1 MLLICISWKKPGSI
15 YNVILAVPLWVIE
28 RSSTGL
34 VEDDSGEVGGDHR
47 GGLQRRTGI
56 HFHPERE
63 QRNKRERES
72 MRQQACWVV
81 WWDNE
86 SVISWQDN
94 IIKQQSGNWI
104 LRGRGG
110 ALTSERMG
118 AKQWWWSVLFIQS
131 DREWWEKERG
141 MNVSDQTE
149 QNGQGSD
156 RAF

>member
-1 MLLICISWKKPGSI
+1 MLLICISWERPSSI
-15 YNVILAVPLWVIE
+15 YTVFLAGPLRVTE
-28 RSSTGL
+28 LSSVGL
-34 VEDDSGEVGGDHR
+34 GEDDNGGKRGDHR
-47 GGLQRRTGI
+47 GRLQRRTGI

-63 QRNKRERES
+63 QRNKREGES
-72 MRQQACWVV
+72 VRRQACRAV

-131 DREWWEKERG
+131 DRERWEKERG
-141 MNVSDQTE
+141 MEASDQTE